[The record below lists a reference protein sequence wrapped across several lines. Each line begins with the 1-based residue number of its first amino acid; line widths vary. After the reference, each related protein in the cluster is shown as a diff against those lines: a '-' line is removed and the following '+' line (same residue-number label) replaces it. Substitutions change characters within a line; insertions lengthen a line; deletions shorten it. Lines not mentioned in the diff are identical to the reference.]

1 MKLVMTRET
10 SNPSKTLI
18 NRLAENLAIPFR
30 LILTGGA
37 LVAGLCFGAAKADI
51 LFTTDVGGN
60 SQNGNIFDISAEKSI
75 TINGF
80 YQNFQETGMHNFEAY
95 YRLGTAV
102 GTTSSTPG
110 WILLGTANN
119 FNVATA
125 GIYSLVPFN
134 SSIRLSINAGSRIG
148 LWLRNSD
155 DGLSN
160 IYTNGTSVGAA
171 YASDGNLIIYEGYG
185 ANNGGGVFSPRIWN
199 GGIIYVSGLAYSSTL
214 QPYASNQSIGLDA
227 LKNQRELVLNQAGD
241 CDQKGWV
248 VYDSN
253 KTKATS
259 KTKKNQSLC
268 VFAEGGYATGTI
280 NGTDTLAGYST
291 GNASSAYGIEWKPSK
306 QWAVGASYGYGT
318 TSLGGFN
325 FQDTTSYI
333 SSNINSGNIYG
344 VYRPDKHWKIAA
356 LFGYSD
362 FSYSGSRTYLG
373 DTANAKYSASGYTA
387 ALQASYD
394 IPLSRDYNNKKNP
407 LSPVRLKPLVGL
419 AWGAN
424 QQGSFSESGS
434 GTLVNVQGQTTNS
447 LMGTVGLGLEA
458 PILLNRKKS
467 MVLTPRVGAAYQY
480 DFLANQASN
489 KSITANL
496 QSDATTSYTEAGQN
510 RGANNA
516 YLDLGVD
523 FQLNPQVALFASVN
537 YQVFT
542 NGDQFGYQ
550 GGVRVKF

>member
-1 MKLVMTRET
+1 MNYSSLTSVSTLKGQMKSFNGGIRKLLGGFSIFASLLFAGSATA
-10 SNPSKTLI
+10 NPVTTVTIGGQNYSVTYTNPITYNDNIPLFSTGSMPWWGSQL
-18 NRLAENLAIPFR
+18 LAEQF
-30 LILTGGA
+30 
-37 LVAGLCFGAAKADI
+37 
-51 LFTTDVGGN
+51 
-60 SQNGNIFDISAEKSI
+60 S
-75 TINGF
+75 
-80 YQNFQETGMHNFEAY
+80 
-95 YRLGTAV
+95 TAV
-102 GTTSSTPG
+102 GVTLGLPNSGAFGPLFAYEPNLDPPGVDIVATNGVIDRTGTAPGFIPYAYAILETSFPSFSST
-110 WILLGTANN
+110 
-119 FNVATA
+119 
-125 GIYSLVPFN
+125 S
-134 SSIRLSINAGSRIG
+134 
-148 LWLRNSD
+148 
-155 DGLSN
+155 
-160 IYTNGTSVGAA
+160 
-171 YASDGNLIIYEGYG
+171 
-185 ANNGGGVFSPRIWN
+185 
-199 GGIIYVSGLAYSSTL
+199 L
-214 QPYASNQSIGLDA
+214 QPYADMQSIGLDA

-268 VFAEGGYATGTI
+268 VFAEGGYATGKI

-291 GNASSAYGIEWKPSK
+291 GNASSVYGVEWKPSK

-318 TSLGGFN
+318 TSLSNFN
-325 FQDTTSYI
+325 FQDTTSSI

-344 VYRPDKHWKIAA
+344 VYRPDKNWKIAA

-447 LMGTVGLGLEA
+447 LMGTVGVRLEA
-458 PILLNRKKS
+458 PILLNSKKS

-480 DFLANQASN
+480 DFLANQAGN

-496 QSDATTSYTEAGQN
+496 QSDTSTSYTEAGQN
-510 RGANNA
+510 RGSNNA
-516 YLDLGVD
+516 YLDLGAD

>member
-1 MKLVMTRET
+1 MSFLRKFSFSIIST
-10 SNPSKTLI
+10 SAAVGLSTALSPARAQFSGFYAPSNWTTTNFNSDGNVNTSGAPSSILI
-18 NRLAENLAIPFR
+18 
-30 LILTGGA
+30 TGPNNGSLSSGYTQYTTTA
-37 LVAGLCFGAAKADI
+37 RKAGLYTFSWNYNTVDTIGYDDPKFVVNGASANIQGYNRFGSQ
-51 LFTTDVGGN
+51 
-60 SQNGNIFDISAEKSI
+60 SQNGAASYTLALGDTFGFQAYSFDNDVGSATLNIFDFLYP
-75 TINGF
+75 N
-80 YQNFQETGMHNFEAY
+80 
-95 YRLGTAV
+95 
-102 GTTSSTPG
+102 P
-110 WILLGTANN
+110 
-119 FNVATA
+119 
-125 GIYSLVPFN
+125 
-134 SSIRLSINAGSRIG
+134 
-148 LWLRNSD
+148 
-155 DGLSN
+155 
-160 IYTNGTSVGAA
+160 
-171 YASDGNLIIYEGYG
+171 
-185 ANNGGGVFSPRIWN
+185 
-199 GGIIYVSGLAYSSTL
+199 GLAYSSTL
-214 QPYASNQSIGLDA
+214 QPYADMQSIGLDA

-291 GNASSAYGIEWKPSK
+291 GNASSAYGVEWKLSK

-318 TSLGGFN
+318 TNLSNFN
-325 FQDTTSYI
+325 FQDTTSSI
-333 SSNINSGNIYG
+333 SSNINSGNVYG
-344 VYRPDKHWKIAA
+344 VYRPDNHWKIAA

-387 ALQASYD
+387 ALQASHD

-447 LMGTVGLGLEA
+447 LMGTVGVGLEA

-496 QSDATTSYTEAGQN
+496 QDDPTTSYTEAGQN

-516 YLDLGVD
+516 YLDLGSD

>member
-1 MKLVMTRET
+1 V
-10 SNPSKTLI
+10 
-18 NRLAENLAIPFR
+18 
-30 LILTGGA
+30 
-37 LVAGLCFGAAKADI
+37 
-51 LFTTDVGGN
+51 
-60 SQNGNIFDISAEKSI
+60 
-75 TINGF
+75 
-80 YQNFQETGMHNFEAY
+80 
-95 YRLGTAV
+95 
-102 GTTSSTPG
+102 
-110 WILLGTANN
+110 
-119 FNVATA
+119 
-125 GIYSLVPFN
+125 
-134 SSIRLSINAGSRIG
+134 
-148 LWLRNSD
+148 
-155 DGLSN
+155 
-160 IYTNGTSVGAA
+160 
-171 YASDGNLIIYEGYG
+171 
-185 ANNGGGVFSPRIWN
+185 
-199 GGIIYVSGLAYSSTL
+199 
-214 QPYASNQSIGLDA
+214 
-227 LKNQRELVLNQAGD
+227 
-241 CDQKGWV
+241 
-248 VYDSN
+248 
-253 KTKATS
+253 
-259 KTKKNQSLC
+259 
-268 VFAEGGYATGTI
+268 
-280 NGTDTLAGYST
+280 
-291 GNASSAYGIEWKPSK
+291 EWKPSK
-306 QWAVGASYGYGT
+306 EWAVGASYGYGT
-318 TSLGGFN
+318 TSLSNFN
-325 FQDTTSYI
+325 FQDTTSNI

-373 DTANAKYSASGYTA
+373 DTASAKYSASGYTA

-447 LMGTVGLGLEA
+447 LMGTVGVGLEA
-458 PILLNRKKS
+458 PILLNSKKS

-480 DFLANQASN
+480 DFLANQAGN

-496 QSDATTSYTEAGQN
+496 QDDTTTSYTEAGQN

-516 YLDLGVD
+516 YLDLGAD

>member
-1 MKLVMTRET
+1 MNYSSLT
-10 SNPSKTLI
+10 SVSTLKGQVK
-18 NRLAENLAIPFR
+18 NFN
-30 LILTGGA
+30 GGIR
-37 LVAGLCFGAAKADI
+37 K
-51 LFTTDVGGN
+51 
-60 SQNGNIFDISAEKSI
+60 
-75 TINGF
+75 
-80 YQNFQETGMHNFEAY
+80 
-95 YRLGTAV
+95 
-102 GTTSSTPG
+102 
-110 WILLGTANN
+110 LLGGFSIFASLMFAGSATANPITTVTIGGQN
-119 FNVATA
+119 YNVT
-125 GIYSLVPFN
+125 
-134 SSIRLSINAGSRIG
+134 
-148 LWLRNSD
+148 
-155 DGLSN
+155 
-160 IYTNGTSVGAA
+160 YT
-171 YASDGNLIIYEGYG
+171 NLIIYDDNIPLFSTGSMPWWGSQLRAEEFRTAVGVTLGLPNAAG
-185 ANNGGGVFSPRIWN
+185 AFGPLFAYEPNLVAPGVNIAVTDGVDDFTGTALGFIP
-199 GGIIYVSGLAYSSTL
+199 YAYAILGTSFPSFSSTSL
-214 QPYASNQSIGLDA
+214 QPYADMQSIGLDA

-291 GNASSAYGIEWKPSK
+291 GNASSAYGVEWKPSK

-318 TSLGGFN
+318 TNLSNFN
-325 FQDTTSYI
+325 FQDTTSSI

-407 LSPVRLKPLVGL
+407 LSPVRIKPLVGL

-424 QQGSFSESGS
+424 QQSSFSESGS
-434 GTLVNVQGQTTNS
+434 GTLVNVQAQTTNS
-447 LMGTVGLGLEA
+447 LMGTVGVGLEA
-458 PILLNRKKS
+458 PILLNSKKS

-480 DFLANQASN
+480 DFLANQAAN

-496 QSDATTSYTEAGQN
+496 QSDTTTSYTEAGQN

-516 YLDLGVD
+516 YLDLGAD

>member
-1 MKLVMTRET
+1 MFAGSATANPVTTVTIGGQNYNVTYTNPINYIGNT
-10 SNPSKTLI
+10 SLFSTGSMPWWGTGSSA
-18 NRLAENLAIPFR
+18 LAEQFA
-30 LILTGGA
+30 
-37 LVAGLCFGAAKADI
+37 
-51 LFTTDVGGN
+51 
-60 SQNGNIFDISAEKSI
+60 
-75 TINGF
+75 
-80 YQNFQETGMHNFEAY
+80 
-95 YRLGTAV
+95 TAV
-102 GTTSSTPG
+102 GATLGSPNGVEFGPFFAFQQSPPLVDFAVFNGVAVFAGGGPDAFDFTYAILALPSFSST
-110 WILLGTANN
+110 
-119 FNVATA
+119 
-125 GIYSLVPFN
+125 S
-134 SSIRLSINAGSRIG
+134 
-148 LWLRNSD
+148 
-155 DGLSN
+155 
-160 IYTNGTSVGAA
+160 
-171 YASDGNLIIYEGYG
+171 
-185 ANNGGGVFSPRIWN
+185 
-199 GGIIYVSGLAYSSTL
+199 L
-214 QPYASNQSIGLDA
+214 QPYADMQSIGLDA
-227 LKNQRELVLNQAGD
+227 LKNQRELVLSQAGD

-280 NGTDTLAGYST
+280 NGTDNLAGYST
-291 GNASSAYGIEWKPSK
+291 GNASSAYGVEWKPSK

-318 TSLGGFN
+318 TSLSNFN
-325 FQDTTSYI
+325 FQDTTSNI

-407 LSPVRLKPLVGL
+407 LSPVRLNPLVGL

-447 LMGTVGLGLEA
+447 LMGTVGVRLEA
-458 PILLNRKKS
+458 PILLNSNKS

-480 DFLANQASN
+480 DFLANQAGN

-496 QSDATTSYTEAGQN
+496 QSDTTASYTEAGQN

-516 YLDLGVD
+516 YLDLGAD

>member
-1 MKLVMTRET
+1 MKFRRATFVVFTTLSTALATQSALAAPFVLTWQESSGLGQPVNGGPGRAT
-10 SNPSKTLI
+10 SVIDLNLNTISLPIIGITLI
-18 NRLAENLAIPFR
+18 PSWIN
-30 LILTGGA
+30 
-37 LVAGLCFGAAKADI
+37 
-51 LFTTDVGGN
+51 
-60 SQNGNIFDISAEKSI
+60 NGNPISVTVS
-75 TINGF
+75 
-80 YQNFQETGMHNFEAY
+80 
-95 YRLGTAV
+95 GTS
-102 GTTSSTPG
+102 G
-110 WILLGTANN
+110 
-119 FNVATA
+119 
-125 GIYSLVPFN
+125 
-134 SSIRLSINAGSRIG
+134 
-148 LWLRNSD
+148 
-155 DGLSN
+155 
-160 IYTNGTSVGAA
+160 NGTFSFSNLRFNNNNINFDFTKNLVGQSGWGTPDRSSGDFNLFS
-171 YASDGNLIIYEGYG
+171 ASSGNW
-185 ANNGGGVFSPRIWN
+185 GGRWYFQLSDRTTWLLLTSFLQFP
-199 GGIIYVSGLAYSSTL
+199 ASTI
-214 QPYASNQSIGLDA
+214 QPYADMQSIGLDA
-227 LKNQRELVLNQAGD
+227 LKNQRELILNQAGD

-248 VYDSN
+248 VYDSS
-253 KTKATS
+253 KTKTTS
-259 KTKKNQSLC
+259 KTKKHQSLC

-280 NGTDTLAGYST
+280 NGTDALAGYST

-333 SSNINSGNIYG
+333 SSNINSGNVYG

-373 DTANAKYSASGYTA
+373 DTANAKYSANGYTA

-407 LSPVRLKPLVGL
+407 LDPVRLKPLVGL

-434 GTLVNVQGQTTNS
+434 GTLLNVQGQTTNS

-458 PILLNRKKS
+458 PILLNKKKS

-496 QSDATTSYTEAGQN
+496 QSDTTTSYTEAGQN

-516 YLDLGVD
+516 YLDLGAD

-542 NGDQFGYQ
+542 NW
-550 GGVRVKF
+550 

>member
-1 MKLVMTRET
+1 MSFLRTTAFSLISVTAVFGLSVARSQELVTNGT
-10 SNPSKTLI
+10 
-18 NRLAENLAIPFR
+18 F
-30 LILTGGA
+30 TG
-37 LVAGLCFGAAKADI
+37 C
-51 LFTTDVGGN
+51 
-60 SQNGNIFDISAEKSI
+60 
-75 TINGF
+75 
-80 YQNFQETGMHNFEAY
+80 
-95 YRLGTAV
+95 V
-102 GTTSSTPG
+102 GTTCSGWTLVDFGSYFINNYLNGAVSPSNSTLSQFISTQPG
-110 WILLGTANN
+110 KIY
-119 FNVATA
+119 
-125 GIYSLVPFN
+125 GITYSL
-134 SSIRLSINAGSRIG
+134 SLG
-148 LWLRNSD
+148 LGGGPYLVRTSF
-155 DGLSN
+155 GSN
-160 IYTNGTSVGAA
+160 ILANITSGLTTTPTVYSYTSTASSNSTNLEFYGYDNPDYWVLDNVSVTLL
-171 YASDGNLIIYEGYG
+171 NT
-185 ANNGGGVFSPRIWN
+185 
-199 GGIIYVSGLAYSSTL
+199 GLAYSSTL
-214 QPYASNQSIGLDA
+214 QPYADMQSIGLDA

-253 KTKATS
+253 KTKTTS
-259 KTKKNQSLC
+259 KTKKHQSLC

-280 NGTDTLAGYST
+280 NGSDALAGYST
-291 GNASSAYGIEWKPSK
+291 GNASSAYGVEWKPSK

-318 TSLGGFN
+318 TSLSNFN
-325 FQDTTSYI
+325 FQDTTSNI
-333 SSNINSGNIYG
+333 SSNINSGNVYG

-373 DTANAKYSASGYTA
+373 DTANAKYSANGYTA

-407 LSPVRLKPLVGL
+407 LNPVRLKPLVGL

-424 QQGSFSESGS
+424 QQGAFSESGS

-447 LMGTVGLGLEA
+447 LMGTVGVGLEA

-480 DFLANQASN
+480 DFLANQAGN

-496 QSDATTSYTEAGQN
+496 QDDTTTSYTELGQN

-516 YLDLGVD
+516 YLDLGAD